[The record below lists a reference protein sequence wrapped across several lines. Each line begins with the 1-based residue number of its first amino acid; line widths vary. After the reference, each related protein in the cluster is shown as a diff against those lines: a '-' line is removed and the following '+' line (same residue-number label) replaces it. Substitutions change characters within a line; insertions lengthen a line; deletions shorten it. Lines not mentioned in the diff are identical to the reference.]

1 MTRFMLAFLLLTSP
15 VLAQSNEVKPGTAKP
30 QMQTSAWMRPAIQ
43 GEERDD
49 DTFRIEAEQP
59 LLVYFFG
66 VKSDSC
72 SSCGLWM
79 QEISRIHDIWSS
91 RGLQVVGISKEETPD
106 LERFLGE
113 YAGITTFP
121 VASDSGENTFRNWL
135 DNSPRKDRLPTV
147 FLVDAKGIIQWIG
160 GPGEELNG
168 LLEDFVKGRYHHELT
183 PYGEKLKKS
192 AKEARKYNDWQD
204 AESYYR
210 QMLRDGEGVLNQAAV
225 EIFRLYAIDR
235 GEVDRAYG
243 WIEEV
248 ISEYGDDYWLMA
260 DLAREIAAGRDL
272 LESDRRLDVAERLTK
287 MASQEL
293 SDSDPERPALEAAIA
308 FAAGQVRDAV
318 NLQRRAV
325 RVAPPILKQK
335 YRLDLERYLSQLKD
349 K

>member
-1 MTRFMLAFLLLTSP
+1 MTRFMLALLLLTSP
-15 VLAQSNEVKPGTAKP
+15 VLAQSNEVKPGTAQP
-30 QMQTSAWMRPAIQ
+30 QMQTSAWLRPAIQ

-66 VKSDSC
+66 VKPDSC

-91 RGLQVVGISKEETPD
+91 RGLQVVGISKEGTAD

-147 FLVDAKGIIQWIG
+147 FLVDAKGVIQWIG
-160 GPGEELNG
+160 APGEELDG

-204 AESYYR
+204 AESYYM

-272 LESDRRLDVAERLTK
+272 PESARWLDVAERLTK

-308 FAAGQVRDAV
+308 FAGGQVRDAV

-325 RVAPPILKQK
+325 RVAPPVLKQK

>member
-1 MTRFMLAFLLLTSP
+1 MTRFMLALLLLTSP

-30 QMQTSAWMRPAIQ
+30 QMQTSAWIRPAIQ

-66 VKSDSC
+66 AKSDSC
-72 SSCGLWM
+72 SSCGLWTR
-79 QEISRIHDIWSS
+79 EISRIHDIWTS
-91 RGLQVVGISKEETPD
+91 RGLQVVGICKEGEAD
-106 LERFLGE
+106 LDRFIGE
-113 YAGITTFP
+113 YGSIMTFP
-121 VASDSGENTFRNWL
+121 VASDSGQNTFRNWL

-160 GPGEELNG
+160 APGEELDG

-204 AESYYR
+204 AESYYM

-260 DLAREIAAGRDL
+260 DLAREIAAGRDMP
-272 LESDRRLDVAERLTK
+272 ESARRLDVAERLTK

-308 FAAGQVRDAV
+308 FAGGQVREAV

-325 RVAPPILKQK
+325 RVAPPVLKQK

>member
-1 MTRFMLAFLLLTSP
+1 
-15 VLAQSNEVKPGTAKP
+15 
-30 QMQTSAWMRPAIQ
+30 
-43 GEERDD
+43 
-49 DTFRIEAEQP
+49 
-59 LLVYFFG
+59 
-66 VKSDSC
+66 
-72 SSCGLWM
+72 M

-91 RGLQVVGISKEETPD
+91 RGLQVVGISKEGTSD

-147 FLVDAKGIIQWIG
+147 FLVDAKGVIQWIG
-160 GPGEELNG
+160 APGEELDG

-204 AESYYR
+204 AESYYM

-260 DLAREIAAGRDL
+260 DLAREIAAGRDMP
-272 LESDRRLDVAERLTK
+272 ESRSSVGCCG
-287 MASQEL
+287 
-293 SDSDPERPALEAAIA
+293 A
-308 FAAGQVRDAV
+308 FDQDGQPRTF
-318 NLQRRAV
+318 RF
-325 RVAPPILKQK
+325 
-335 YRLDLERYLSQLKD
+335 
-349 K
+349 